1 MQQLSQVRHRGRVL
15 AGKAKREARMI
26 WDEPA
31 ERKRLRNKLV
41 RPYRVLRFQ
50 HFGRRAAID
59 EPYWLYGEHRTSIG
73 HHVAIGKMAWL
84 SVERPAWDKP
94 GPVLDIGPHTII
106 RQGVTISASES
117 VVIEEYVGLGGYCS
131 INDSNHTFSV
141 KDGAIHNAPV
151 VTAPV
156 RIGAGTWIGD
166 RVAILA
172 GANIGKGCFI
182 GTNSIIRGDIPDY
195 SIVVGMPGRVVG
207 NVLEQFSSPAD

>member
-1 MQQLSQVRHRGRVL
+1 MEQLGRLRTRARTL
-15 AGKAKREARMI
+15 AGKAKQEARLY

-31 ERKRLRNKLV
+31 MRKRVKNQLI

-50 HFGRRAAID
+50 HFGERAAID
-59 EPYWLYGEHRTSIG
+59 EPYWIYGAQLMSIG

-84 SVERPAWDKP
+84 SVERSAWARTE
-94 GPVLDIGPHTII
+94 PVLSIGPHTII

-117 VVIEEYVGLGGYCS
+117 VVIEEFVGLGGYCS

-151 VTAPV
+151 VTAPI
-156 RIGAGTWIGD
+156 RIGAGSWIGD

-182 GTNSIIRGDIPDY
+182 GANSIVRGNIPDY

-207 NVLEQFSSPAD
+207 NVLEQFSSD